1 MHVELALVP
10 VIWTLNV
17 SVWPAVIVTNG
28 FFPLTVSI
36 VLSILLVFWLSELR
50 LVFKSSFSGMRN

>member
-1 MHVELALVP
+1 VISMHVEHTVIS

-17 SVWPAVIVTNG
+17 SVWPAVIITNG

-36 VLSILLVFWLSELR
+36 FIIVDILF
-50 LVFKSSFSGMRN
+50 F